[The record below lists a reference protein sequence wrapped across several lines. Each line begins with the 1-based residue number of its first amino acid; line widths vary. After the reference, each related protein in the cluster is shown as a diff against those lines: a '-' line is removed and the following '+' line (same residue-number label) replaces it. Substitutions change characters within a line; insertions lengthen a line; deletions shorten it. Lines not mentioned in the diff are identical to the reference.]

1 MLVVLLGSP
10 VGFHAAHT
18 AFERVWWATAL
29 VAALA
34 GVATIGM
41 TPQTGRIPPPWQ
53 CPPPIPEGPKL
64 CVLSTT

>member
-10 VGFHAAHT
+10 VGFQAAQT

-34 GVATIGM
+34 GVAASGM
-41 TPQTGRIPPPWQ
+41 TPQTGRIPAALAVPTPH
-53 CPPPIPEGPKL
+53 P
-64 CVLSTT
+64 